1 MKFWKNDKISK
12 KNIYHIPEVL
22 DDKVDAIIKW
32 YKENM
37 VKDNYIYVEKNSKP
51 IEFRNLIEKMAVWYE
66 FRYPDYEVSR
76 ILFSLNQEKLVDN
89 NMFNDNLYINEECDE
104 FSEARILDWDKFYNF
119 DAFLKLLS
127 INERYYFRKYQYPS
141 IVYFSLKTRGR
152 HLHLD
157 ENGIVEMDEFSFKGK
172 NCEGKHIKEVVGEAK
187 EKGIE
192 FPEDSEMIQTIKD
205 AENKEKLRDK
215 LLNAVMYRIIERG
228 GNRIGA
234 YRAYLFAKEFK
245 RNLDIP
251 LMYGIDLSDPNLRL
265 FINRYLK
272 DGGNSN
278 LKCYIG
284 YGSRKN
290 KYESLLTISINLL
303 LKMTPHNAKDFYTP
317 EEKELGQKLVNI
329 LSRKLEK

>member
-1 MKFWKNDKISK
+1 MKFWQNSKNSK
-12 KNIYHIPEVL
+12 ENIYHVPEVL
-22 DDKVDAIIKW
+22 DDKVDAIVKW

-37 VKDNYIYVEKNSKP
+37 VKDNYTKIGEYSEP

-66 FRYPDYEVSR
+66 FRYPDYEVKR
-76 ILFSLNQEKLVDN
+76 VLFGLKEEKLVDN

-104 FSEARILDWDKFYNF
+104 FSEAKILDWDRFYNF

-141 IVYFSLKTRGR
+141 IVYFSLKSRGR

-157 ENGIVEMDEFSFKGK
+157 EDGIVEMDEFSLKEN
-172 NCEGKHIKEVVGEAK
+172 NCEGKTIKEVVEIAK
-187 EKGIE
+187 EKGIK
-192 FPEDSEMIQTIKD
+192 FPEDSEMIQVIKED
-205 AENKEKLRDK
+205 ENKEKLRDE
-215 LLNAVMYRIIERG
+215 LLNAVMYRLIERG
-228 GNRIGA
+228 ENRIGA

-251 LMYGIDLSDPNLRL
+251 IMYGIDLSDPNLRL
-265 FINRYLK
+265 FLNTYLK
-272 DGGNSN
+272 DGGNPN

-284 YGSRKN
+284 YGSREK
-290 KYESLLTISINLL
+290 KYESLLTISINSL
-303 LKMTPHNAKDFYTP
+303 LKIIRHNEEEFYTS
-317 EEKELGQKLVNI
+317 EETKLHQDLIKV